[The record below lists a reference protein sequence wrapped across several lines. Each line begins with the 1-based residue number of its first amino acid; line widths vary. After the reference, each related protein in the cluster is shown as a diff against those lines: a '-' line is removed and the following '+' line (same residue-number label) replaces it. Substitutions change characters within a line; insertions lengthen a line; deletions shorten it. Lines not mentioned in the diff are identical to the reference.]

1 MTIGSV
7 RAGKHLGAALLTL
20 VLVSPVVPLAQEP
33 PELVPVN
40 PKLSAHTAWFEPVKI
55 YDLKKE
61 HFPLP
66 DSAFPRGLKY
76 ETFSAV
82 GYDLANTIV
91 IHGPN
96 RAADGKR
103 ELVIVDTLGNPG
115 ITKDTIAAMRKSGVL
130 PATGKLP
137 IRAIV
142 YTHNHID
149 HAYGVHGYLDEA
161 DRPPCPPANPEKA
174 GPDGYYDVD
183 KDNPDCIA
191 IIAQAEIDEGVGNT
205 ATVTGTIIDAR
216 SSYMYGSFIPRNRVN
231 DGIGPNEKSKPGYQP
246 AYRMPSRLFTE
257 ELLVKAAGVEMKII
271 YVPSETND
279 ELSIF
284 IPDARNSDGVQSPPN
299 DWGGPGLLLSAEVIQ
314 GPAFP
319 NLYSLRGTTYRNPAT
334 WFRSVDKLRT
344 FDAWCMVPSHG
355 PPLCEQKNIQTLL
368 RSFRDAIQF
377 THDQT
382 IRWMNK
388 GYTMDQLAPI
398 VEQLYLERGVEE
410 RIMKDLDQVQPIL
423 NVTGKVVDPRDYLR
437 PFYGSVTQAVREI
450 YVGSVGWF
458 QADPTALRPTPPEEL
473 AKRYTA
479 LMGGPAAVNQAARVA
494 LGSGDPTFAAELT
507 TNVIRALLTSKD
519 AAEQK
524 ELEAAKQIKAR
535 AFLQL
540 GAAAENPNWRNWYIT
555 GAFELQGYPFPT
567 QIAGGLVSPGV
578 VGALPAGAW
587 VNSLTM
593 RLRAEDTATLVG
605 QSSIGFWFP
614 APVGIGDQ
622 GFGSLGYVLV
632 VRGGIAQFVEQTPD
646 GKPLTKADVAKANYA
661 IQIERAALVELLN
674 VEAEGPVK
682 FRLALKKA
690 VEAGLI
696 VPLSGSIQDFE
707 QVFFGWFDPK
717 PIDRPKLV
725 IGLPTPTFGKN

>member
-1 MTIGSV
+1 MAIRSIGV
-7 RAGKHLGAALLTL
+7 RAAVLSAALMMCI
-20 VLVSPVVPLAQEP
+20 PAIAQEP

-55 YDLKKE
+55 YDLRKE

-66 DSAFPRGLKY
+66 DTDFPRGLKY
-76 ETFSAV
+76 QVHSAV
-82 GYDLANTIV
+82 GYDLANTMV
-91 IHGPN
+91 IKGPN
-96 RAADGKR
+96 KSAEGLN

-115 ITKDTIAAMRKSGVL
+115 ITKDTIAAMRKAGVL
-130 PATGKLP
+130 PPSPAKLP
-137 IRAIV
+137 IRAII

-149 HAYGVHGYLDEA
+149 HAYGVHGYLAEA
-161 DRPPCPPANPEKA
+161 DRPPCQPANPEKP
-174 GPDGYYDVD
+174 GPDGYFDVD
-183 KDNPDCIA
+183 KDNPKCIA
-191 IIAQAEIDEGVGNT
+191 IIAQAQIDDGVGNT

-216 SSYMYGSFIPRNRVN
+216 SSYMYGSFLPRNRVN
-231 DGIGPNEKSKPGYQP
+231 DGIGPNEKSKPGYKP

-257 ELLVKAAGVEMKII
+257 QLLVKAAGVEMKIF
-271 YVPSETND
+271 YVPSETED
-279 ELSIF
+279 ELAIF
-284 IPDARNSDGVQSPPN
+284 VPDARNTEGVQVGKD
-299 DWGGPGLLLSAEVIQ
+299 DWGGRGLLFSAEVIQ

-319 NLYSLRGTTYRNPAT
+319 NLYSLRGTAYRNPAT
-334 WFRSVDKLRT
+334 WFRSVDNLRT
-344 FDAWCMVPSHG
+344 YDAWCIVPSHG

-368 RSFRDAIQF
+368 RNFRDAIQF
-377 THDQT
+377 THDQS

-398 VEQLYLERGVEE
+398 VEQIYLERGQEE

-423 NVTGKVVDPRDYLR
+423 NVAGKVVDPRDYLR

-458 QADPTALRPTPPEEL
+458 QADPTFLRPTPPDEL
-473 AKRYTA
+473 AKRYVT
-479 LMGGPAAVNQAARVA
+479 LMGGAAAVNQAARVA
-494 LGSGDPTFAAELT
+494 LGNGDPTFAAEITTNIIRGYLT
-507 TNVIRALLTSKD
+507 TKD
-519 AAEQK
+519 AALLR
-524 ELEAAKQIKAR
+524 ELETAKQIKAR
-535 AFLQL
+535 ALLQL

-567 QIAGGLVSPGV
+567 KISGGLVSPGV

-593 RLRAEDTATLVG
+593 RLRAEDTAKMVG

-622 GFGSLGYVLV
+622 GFGSQGYVLV

-646 GKPLTKADVAKANYA
+646 GKPLTKADVAKAHNA
-661 IQIERAALVELLN
+661 LQIERAALVELLN
-674 VEAEGPVK
+674 VEADGPEA
-682 FRLALKKA
+682 FRAALKKA
-690 VEAGLI
+690 YEVGAI
-696 VPLSGSIQDFE
+696 STLSGTIQDFE

-717 PIDRPKLV
+717 PVDRPPLV
-725 IGLPTPTFGKN
+725 IGLPTPTFAPN